1 MSIATGTAISMPSLG
16 YLQAGVSK
24 MKQQAI
30 SLDTA
35 VELATV
41 SRRTLWRR
49 VQEGKL
55 ARAGADERG
64 RALLVLRDVQPFLS
78 IQLTNAADEKVL
90 LAADQG
96 DSNAQNELGILCL
109 EQQLPT
115 PALHWFEQAAEQGN
129 ADAMH
134 HLGRLYLQ
142 GFESSGGGCVP
153 QDRSLAFVWL
163 SKAAL
168 YGHLIAQEQLS
179 VWTHS

>member
-1 MSIATGTAISMPSLG
+1 MPVPSLG

-64 RALLVLRDVQPFLS
+64 RALLVLQDVQPLLS
-78 IQLTNAADEKVL
+78 IRLNDAADEKIL

-109 EQQLPT
+109 EQQLPG
-115 PALHWFEQAAEQGN
+115 PAIHWFEQAAEQGN

-134 HLGRLYLQ
+134 HLGGLYLQ
-142 GFESSGGGCVP
+142 GFKPADELGVP
-153 QDRSLAFVWL
+153 QNRSLAFVWL
-163 SKAAL
+163 SQAAL
-168 YGHLIAQEQLS
+168 HGHLIAQQQLS
-179 VWTHS
+179 VWTDD